1 MKWANIPHLIKSE
14 NYEVIEKKREQQ
26 EFYGSLVN
34 SSVYVH
40 FIFYYW
46 LIWLLQQK
54 HNAISSLEMIDLG
67 FDNNSKIFTSE

>member
-40 FIFYYW
+40 FIFYYR
-46 LIWLLQQK
+46 LILPLHPK
-54 HNAISSLEMIDLG
+54 YNANSDLELID
-67 FDNNSKIFTSE
+67 FEFESNST